1 MGSQILIPGF
11 RRLYKTDFQKEY
23 QDFADALASTVNINF
38 EILYEALKKKIT
50 LADNLASTVK
60 DVDVIV
66 DSNGKPTTTITVT
79 PDTQLPIIGCSV
91 INATNLDNSSIY
103 PTAQPFVTWTLNSQG
118 KFQLNNIS
126 GLQANQKY
134 RLKLVIWN

>member
-1 MGSQILIPGF
+1 MLIPGF
-11 RRLYKTDFQKEY
+11 RRLYKKDFQKEY

-38 EILYEALKKKIT
+38 ELLYEALKKKIT

-60 DVDVIV
+60 DVDVTV
-66 DSNGKPTTTITVT
+66 DSNGTPINTVTVT

-91 INATNLDNSSIY
+91 INAINLTNSTIY
-103 PTAQPFVTWTLNSQG
+103 PISHPFITWSLNSQG
-118 KFQLNNIS
+118 KFQINNIS

>member
-1 MGSQILIPGF
+1 MLLPGF

-23 QDFADALASTVNINF
+23 QDFADALAGTVNINF
-38 EILYEALKKKIT
+38 ELLYEALKKKVT

-60 DVDVIV
+60 DVDVTV
-66 DSNGKPTTTITVT
+66 DASGTPISTVAVT
-79 PDTQLPIIGCSV
+79 PDTALPIIGCSV
-91 INATNLDNSSIY
+91 INATNLVNSSVY
-103 PTAQPFVTWTLNSQG
+103 PTSQPFVTWSINSQG